1 MEVVPANSSGRAD
14 PSGEEADGG
23 ITIERREK
31 YSAVCKWLIPNFSKL
46 KQRTT
51 RCLWSKYFEV
61 GGYDCRLLVYPAGE
75 LFASKVGLSRCCSA
89 LMWKPVN
96 NTSAVS
102 REQLT
107 TPCTANAVSLDRRYL
122 QPS

>member
-1 MEVVPANSSGRAD
+1 MVEIVPANSSGRAD

-61 GGYDCRLLVYPAGE
+61 GATIAGCWSTQQVSCLPARL
-75 LFASKVGLSRCCSA
+75 ASACVLLLC
-89 LMWKPVN
+89 
-96 NTSAVS
+96 
-102 REQLT
+102 
-107 TPCTANAVSLDRRYL
+107 LDVVTW
-122 QPS
+122 